1 MSLRDDFVEA
11 ADELWTEFDSVT
23 VSGTYRRTVAG
34 AYNPAT
40 GATGATVTTVS
51 VSVIREEWRQDQI
64 DGTVVKVGDRIAKIR
79 SNELGFEPSTEDQI
93 LIENS
98 KGAGFAAGN
107 AQLWVVKGYKT
118 DPAGVVFDVHVRAHQ

>member
-40 GATGATVTTVS
+40 GATGATLTTVP
-51 VSVIREEWRQDQI
+51 VTVIRDEWRQDQI

-79 SNELGFEPSTEDQI
+79 SNELGFEPSTDDQI

-98 KGAGFAAGN
+98 KGSGFAAGN
-107 AQLWVVKGYKT
+107 AQLWAVKGYKA